1 MKFHF
6 GNKVFRPYSYA
17 SFCAQKLPAVS
28 VLAKTM
34 LSADLLM
41 TGEDGKF

>member
-6 GNKVFRPYSYA
+6 GNKAFRPYSCA
-17 SFCAQKLPAVS
+17 SFFAQKLHGVS
-28 VLAKTM
+28 ILAKTM

-41 TGEDGKF
+41 TGEDGKL